1 MQRTN
6 VTDHSISRR
15 DFLIRLG
22 TAGLVLLLAAC
33 RRALPE
39 ATSTPAPTAFPSLTS
54 PPTSPTL
61 PTPSP
66 SPKPTSTPPPRP
78 SPTPPPPS
86 PEVFVPPPPPPVVR
100 PARVAFVKT
109 ADRADGVRRAL
120 ALLGTNP
127 VEGKTV
133 LLKPNFNSADPAPGS
148 THNDVLRT
156 LVEALWEW
164 GARSITVADRSGMAD
179 TRWVMQEK
187 DIFRMA
193 EELNFTALVL
203 DELGAEDWVLVQPPG
218 SHWQRGFLFARP
230 ILEADAVVQT
240 CCLKTHAYGG
250 HFTMSL
256 KNSVGMV
263 ARYGPDGYDYMQEL
277 HASRYQRPMIAEIN
291 TAYHPALVV
300 VDGVEAFTSGGP
312 DQGKRVRAEV
322 VLAGTDRVALDAVG
336 VAILRLF
343 GTTPEVAR
351 GRVFAQAQIARA
363 VSLGLGISAPEEIEF
378 LTDDADSAEYAAR
391 VRKILAE

>member
-22 TAGLVLLLAAC
+22 TAGLALLLASC

-39 ATSTPAPTAFPSLTS
+39 ATSTPAPTASPSPTS
-54 PPTSPTL
+54 PPVSPTV

-86 PEVFVPPPPPPVVR
+86 PEVFVPPSPPPVAR

-120 ALLGTNP
+120 ALWGTNP

-187 DIFRMA
+187 GIFRMA

-203 DELGAEDWVLVQPPG
+203 DELGAEDWVLVQPPE
-218 SHWQRGFLFARP
+218 SHWQQGFLFARP

-378 LTDDADSAEYAAR
+378 LTDDAAGAEYAAR